1 MNNILEVVLGDDYD
15 SDIDVGGE
23 DDLYSDN
30 SDWEY
35 EGEPELV
42 AKNTGNPAAEVDVLP
57 ERRLDVLGEACQ
69 NHDLLFGTGLYLMI
83 LLMQIKM
90 MLSHCYEFWTN

>member
-42 AKNTGNPAAEVDVLP
+42 AKNTSNPAAEVDVLP

-69 NHDLLFGTGLYLMI
+69 NHDLLFGTGVVPDDSI
-83 LLMQIKM
+83 DADKDDVEPLL
-90 MLSHCYEFWTN
+90 